1 MAVATNSDS
10 IQFNGGGA
18 LSASWPNGDDGAA
31 SLPVTHWAFWP
42 KPVGGQIL
50 LSTPFSLSPVFQRGK
65 PVQIPAESLRLTV
78 PHTETAGRW
87 RDYAAG
93 SSGELSLAGA
103 NRVLEMLVAG
113 GGNTLVDTPTTGQAY
128 LSFHRCETRRS
139 TLGAPLLAG
148 GTSLTLATA
157 LPAQTDQFLRIN
169 GNAGGTDEIVRVTE
183 VTSVTEFSIARA
195 QPDFVGSDTV
205 ESDHNV
211 GNVVTLLEGPDS
223 SNELVAAGVTF
234 PASPVENQSFVF
246 SASADITDD
255 PAIDENGAAVTA
267 ASADDFFMHN
277 GTAWVRQSQGQGV
290 LREFGAVGYA
300 RVAIARNPLMV
311 AGVATAYTDAESFEA
326 NRSGW
331 VLTPQ

>member
-1 MAVATNSDS
+1 MAVAKNVNPIDFYGGDS
-10 IQFNGGGA
+10 

-31 SLPVTHWAFWP
+31 SMPVTHWAHWP
-42 KPVGGQIL
+42 KPVGGQML
-50 LSTPFSLSPVFQRGK
+50 MSTPFSLSPVFQRGK

-93 SSGELSLAGA
+93 SSGELSRDGA
-103 NRVLEMLVAG
+103 YRVLEMLLAG
-113 GGNTLVDTPTTGQAY
+113 GGNTLVDAPTAGQAY
-128 LSFHRCETRRS
+128 LSFHRCDTQSS

-157 LPAQTDQFLRIN
+157 LQAQTDQFLRIN

-211 GNVVTLLEGPDS
+211 GNAVTLLEGPDS
-223 SNELVAAGVTF
+223 SNELVAAGVAF
-234 PASPVENQSFVF
+234 PASPVANQRFVF
-246 SASADITDD
+246 SASADITDN
-255 PAIDENGAAVTA
+255 PAIDENGDAVTA
-267 ASADDFFMHN
+267 ASIDDVFMHN
-277 GTAWVRQSQGQGV
+277 GTTWVRQSQGQGV
-290 LREFGAVGYA
+290 LREYGAVGYA

-311 AGVATAYTDAESFEA
+311 AGVVTAYTDHASFEA
-326 NRSGW
+326 NTSGW